1 MAQPKEPPGL
11 VLPEQAQAGNSS
23 FLTSPK
29 RLEQW
34 VKGLPRAHIGETS
47 RHVYH
52 ALRELNQFPLG
63 AEQRLTVL
71 ETLAEPIEYVVHS
84 LRKHVLG
91 QAFPLTPKKQKVS
104 QLIREILHEAATGYR
119 IYLENIVTAPQGRS
133 TAPTTVSAVERAL
146 HYGLL
151 LLFNAYQTYAAPPK
165 GAWME
170 LHKLYAFAVQHGLH
184 ELPTNQAPGSGRDTI
199 DDTYKRILL
208 LALVNPYQLSQDD
221 IQRMYDSLYFWAP
234 YCVLTPMTPRTS
246 SRSMF
251 AVNPASDDPPAYYAY
266 CTVESRQCLLLDTR
280 ALVQQVRE
288 LVTNGNA
295 HAYPPAVAQ
304 LPRDALK
311 RMLLSWGSLSKRAFT
326 RRGNSAQVKVT
337 LGLSGTYKFLA
348 GRGKQP
354 VNSNTQSR
362 ATFSSQM
369 VGAAD
374 GSGLYPPVWDLNDSN
389 AVPSI
394 YDQARGK
401 SARKTPTNFVL
412 ANAAANDASMSFN
425 ITNESAG
432 GYCLL
437 WKQSASGALLVGDM
451 VCIHD
456 AKTNHCNICVIRWMK
471 NVSDKMVLGVEILSP
486 CAQPTSIR
494 IIHGDGARGDPSEGL
509 LLPPVSAVKRPVTLL
524 TAPTFRGG
532 DVLALDTPEGPRM
545 IRLTHLQQSTRSFK
559 QFQFAEV
566 EVPAA
571 PESEDE
577 APGFDNIWSSL

>member
-1 MAQPKEPPGL
+1 MAQPKGPPGF
-11 VLPEQAQAGNSS
+11 VLPEQTQAGNSS

-52 ALRELNQFPLG
+52 ALSELNQFPLG
-63 AEQRLTVL
+63 AEQRLTAL
-71 ETLAEPIEYVVHS
+71 EALAEPIDYVVNS

-104 QLIREILHEAATGYR
+104 QLIREILHEAAVGYR
-119 IYLENIVTAPQGRS
+119 IYLENVVTAPQGRIVGP
-133 TAPTTVSAVERAL
+133 ATVAAVERAL

-151 LLFNAYQTYAAPPK
+151 LLFNAYQTYAPPPK
-165 GAWME
+165 GAWMG
-170 LHKLYAFAVQHGLH
+170 LHKLYAFAAQHGLH

-199 DDTYKRILL
+199 EDTYKRILL

-221 IQRMYDSLYFWAP
+221 IQRIYDSLYFWAP
-234 YCVLTPMTPRTS
+234 YCALTPMTPRTS

-251 AVNPASDDPPAYYAY
+251 AVNPESDDPPAYYAY

-288 LVTNGNA
+288 LVANGNA
-295 HAYPPAVAQ
+295 LAYPPAITQ

-311 RMLLSWGSLSKRAFT
+311 RMLLSWGSLSKRSFT

-337 LGLSGTYKFLA
+337 LGLSGTYKFLV
-348 GRGKQP
+348 GRSKPAAQSSSP
-354 VNSNTQSR
+354 SR
-362 ATFSSQM
+362 ATFSSQL
-369 VGAAD
+369 VRAAD
-374 GSGLYPPVWDLNDSN
+374 GNGLYPGVWDLNDSN

-401 SARKTPTNFVL
+401 SASKTPPNFVF
-412 ANAAANDASMSFN
+412 ANTGANETSMAFN

-437 WKQSASGALLVGDM
+437 WKQSTSGALLVGDM

-456 AKTNHCNICVIRWMK
+456 SKTNHCNICVIRWMK

-486 CAQPTSIR
+486 CAQPTTVR
-494 IIHGDGARGDPSEGL
+494 IIHGDGARGDPTESL
-509 LLPPVSAVKRPVTLL
+509 LLPPVSAVKRPITLL
-524 TAPTFRGG
+524 TAPTLRGG
-532 DVLALDTPEGPRM
+532 DVLALDTPEGTRM

-559 QFQFAEV
+559 QFQFADV
-566 EVPAA
+566 EVTAST
-571 PESEDE
+571 ESEE
-577 APGFDNIWSSL
+577 EGPGFDNIWSSL